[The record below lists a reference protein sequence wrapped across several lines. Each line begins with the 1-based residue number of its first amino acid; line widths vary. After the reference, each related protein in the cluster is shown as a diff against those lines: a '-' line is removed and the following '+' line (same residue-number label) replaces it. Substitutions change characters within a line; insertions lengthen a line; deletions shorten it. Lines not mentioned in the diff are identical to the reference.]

1 MVPMFKL
8 HPRLECDSIFVA
20 DWPLSRV
27 LLMNDARFPW
37 LVLVPRRE
45 NLHELHDLSPDG
57 GAILMQELARASRQ
71 LKTLT
76 NAAKI
81 NVGALG
87 NLVPQLHVHVI
98 ARALDDAAWPGPVWG
113 CGAAV
118 PYTTASHDA
127 FLDRL
132 KNEL

>member
-1 MVPMFKL
+1 VVPMFKL
-8 HPRLECDSIFVA
+8 HPRIECDSVFVA

-27 LLMNDARFPW
+27 LLMDDARFPW

-45 NLHELHDLSPDG
+45 DLHELHDLSPEG
-57 GAILMQELARASRQ
+57 GAILAQEVARASRQ

-81 NVGALG
+81 NIGALG

-98 ARALDDAAWPGPVWG
+98 ARAVGDAAWPGPVWG
-113 CGAAV
+113 AGAAV
-118 PYTTASHDA
+118 PYASDTRDA
-127 FLDRL
+127 FLERL
-132 KNEL
+132 ASQL

>member
-1 MVPMFKL
+1 VVPMFKL

-57 GAILMQELARASRQ
+57 GAILTQELARASRQ

-98 ARALDDAAWPGPVWG
+98 ARALGDAAWPGPVWG

-118 PYTTASHDA
+118 PYAPASRDA